1 MNHEQSCMRQC
12 FIMFHTEMSHAGQLH
27 ILSNRRMCVG
37 WVMHWDKRG
46 QQDRKLAHKL
56 LLPWPTSV
64 TAGYTDLSCFPF
76 LMEHYGERGTAVH
89 YGPWRAGI
97 FFFGQ
102 QMLNRPLTRT
112 PDNEQW
118 FLHMLLQRWPRKH
131 NLGLAWTSKLI
142 LASTYKV
149 KLSIVLRITSS
160 KPGLR
165 TP

>member
-76 LMEHYGERGTAVH
+76 LMEHYGERGTLWCIGFSTCHFTTCVILWH
-89 YGPWRAGI
+89 GPLCAPNSLFPRAE
-97 FFFGQ
+97 
-102 QMLNRPLTRT
+102 PWWE
-112 PDNEQW
+112 PW
-118 FLHMLLQRWPRKH
+118 FLLSGQAAHAERVPQCVGLQYIILYYTML
-131 NLGLAWTSKLI
+131 
-142 LASTYKV
+142 
-149 KLSIVLRITSS
+149 
-160 KPGLR
+160 
-165 TP
+165 